1 MGLEAKV
8 EGLFFSFSFS
18 PSALCS
24 GEEFVGAEGVE
35 GCFTSV
41 FSPLWEGAGP
51 EPEAEPEVDGDLVSE
66 EVEGAGEEVEVEG
79 SEGEA
84 GEIAEEPEEGAE
96 GVEEVEDEEEL
107 SFSSA

>member
-1 MGLEAKV
+1 M
-8 EGLFFSFSFS
+8 EGLFFSFSFP

-66 EVEGAGEEVEVEG
+66 EVEGAGEVEVKG
-79 SEGEA
+79 AEGEA
-84 GEIAEEPEEGAE
+84 GEIAEEPEEGAGEE
-96 GVEEVEDEEEL
+96 GEVEDEEEL
-107 SFSSA
+107 SFSPAWFVSF